1 MANKNLDFLI
11 RKNKGR
17 FLQQKYEAIFI
28 SAGLFMDKIEYIDL
42 EKSDYLINRIRAIFP
57 EVREETEI
65 LSDNIT
71 VLDSKL
77 LTKAFSMVDSDYC
90 YIYSDDVYYC
100 GMYLISSKLAKEC
113 CLNVAKLGY
122 SNTCF
127 VLDKE
132 LKFSIRINFY
142 DEDDNEYKNNFDIQ
156 LKEA

>member
-11 RKNKGR
+11 RKNKGK
-17 FLQQKYEAIFI
+17 FLQQKYETIFI

-100 GMYLISSKLAKEC
+100 GMYLISSKLAQEC

-132 LKFSIRINFY
+132 LKFAIRINFY